1 MQQCLTKHVARIW
14 LFVQPD
20 ESWQSVKS
28 SFEASLNDKRVNT
41 FIFTGL
47 CYSSRFVKI
56 LVAYSGIMEIF
67 LLNLVMKEEKTIT
80 LYFRPQKL
88 LKPNFT
94 PMYIHDTVN
103 ITSVSFS
110 NTLHKV
116 QMLIDFQH
124 DAICWIIMSMTQL
137 RLKKDGE
144 KMTEWMGVYFGNHRL
159 VIFQAFIRN
168 SKIFQWTSLQYLQ
181 WKLYYWVNFWKNTIC
196 KNDLIDF

>member
-1 MQQCLTKHVARIW
+1 MQEFLTKHGARIW

-20 ESWQSVKS
+20 KLLWQSVNS
-28 SFEASLNDKRVNT
+28 SFEASLNNRRVNT
-41 FIFTGL
+41 FTGL
-47 CYSSRFVKI
+47 YYPSWLVKI
-56 LVAYSGIMEIF
+56 LVAYIGIMEIF

-88 LKPNFT
+88 LKPNFK

-124 DAICWIIMSMTQL
+124 DAICWIMSMTQL

-144 KMTEWMGVYFGNHRL
+144 KMTEWMGGYFGNHRL
-159 VIFQAFIRN
+159 VIFQAFI
-168 SKIFQWTSLQYLQ
+168 
-181 WKLYYWVNFWKNTIC
+181 